1 MGQNCCRRKIHSWVL
16 ILMITAGTICG
27 SYSPSSAQENRL
39 GFGTDIGFITGTAD
53 DTVFAFGM
61 NLDYYL
67 DPAFSLGP
75 MLILSP
81 TGDLTEIAIAG
92 VARFHI
98 RLPAL
103 NIVPFAG
110 IGFVHAD
117 LDSGMGPNRID
128 TSDTSFYLPI
138 GLAAEFPVS
147 DKISLSTSLV
157 VNIHDLSFD
166 APVERDQ
173 TSIAVLFGIRF
184 GA

>member
-1 MGQNCCRRKIHSWVL
+1 MGHHCCRRTIHCWVM
-16 ILMITAGTICG
+16 IVMITAGTICG
-27 SYSPSSAQENRL
+27 SYSTSSAQENRL

-75 MLILSP
+75 MLLLSP
-81 TGDLTEIAIAG
+81 TGDLTEIAVAG

-98 RLPAL
+98 RLPTL

-110 IGFVHAD
+110 IGLVYANV
-117 LDSGMGPNRID
+117 DSGMGPNRIE

-147 DKISLSTSLV
+147 DKIALSTSLV
-157 VNIHDLSFD
+157 VNIHNLNF
-166 APVERDQ
+166 APPVEPDQ
-173 TSIAVLFGIRF
+173 TSIALLFGFRF
-184 GA
+184 GP